1 MRNPLILLAANS
13 AVFMLVGCTRPNVG
27 GATYLDGAVQVSAQG
42 TRPRSMISLQRAGA
56 LDPASSAMEVM
67 INDADVALHVKDG
80 RAVID
85 RLKLTLDN
93 VLLPVSADLPH
104 GLELRDNYVS
114 LDEPLRATVDEAVP
128 DTLVLTAHGTLSV
141 HSKMVL
147 SDGSLY
153 QLGPTES
160 EPGDLSVRVTL
171 DGEKATAVLD
181 STPPATC
188 WSIPGGTPDNTLLQA
203 TNCAIFVE
211 SFATV
216 EAL

>member
-1 MRNPLILLAANS
+1 MRNAALILL
-13 AVFMLVGCTRPNVG
+13 LVGCTRENG
-27 GATYLDGAVQVSAQG
+27 GKATYLDGAVQVSASG
-42 TRPRSMISLQRAGA
+42 TRPRSMISLSRGGA

-67 INDADVALHVKDG
+67 INDADLALHVQDG

-93 VLLPVSADLPH
+93 VQLPPSADLPH
-104 GLELRDNYVS
+104 GLELRDNYLS
-114 LDEPLRATVDEAVP
+114 IDEPLRATVDEAQP
-128 DTLVLTAHGTLSV
+128 DTLVLAAHGTLNV

-153 QLGPTES
+153 QLGPTAS
-160 EPGDLSVRVTL
+160 EPGDLSVRVVL
-171 DGEKATAVLD
+171 DGEKATATLD
-181 STPPATC
+181 SAPPATC
-188 WSIPGGTPDNTLLQA
+188 WSVGTPEQTLLSAQ
-203 TNCAIFVE
+203 NCAIFVE